1 MGGGGWASAEMFYN
15 LENYSLIFKEGRVTH
30 PSILSLPLTHNSP
43 FFSKTSPLFCSLF
56 QPTVF
61 CKGVGRVC
69 LKRSHSFKA
78 DAEMISTNLGLLF
91 LSSC

>member
-1 MGGGGWASAEMFYN
+1 MGGGASAEMFYN
-15 LENYSLIFKEGRVTH
+15 LENYSLIFKEGTVTH

-61 CKGVGRVC
+61 CKGVGVFA
-69 LKRSHSFKA
+69 LKGAIHLRQ
-78 DAEMISTNLGLLF
+78 MQR
-91 LSSC
+91 